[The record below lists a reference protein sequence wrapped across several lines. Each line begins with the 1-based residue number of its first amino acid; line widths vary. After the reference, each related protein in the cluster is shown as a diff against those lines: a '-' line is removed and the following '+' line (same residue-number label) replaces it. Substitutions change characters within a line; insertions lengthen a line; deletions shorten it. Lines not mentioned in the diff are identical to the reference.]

1 MKLIGSHNR
10 WTLCL
15 LRRKNYY
22 FLSSAAEVCN
32 PFFMICF
39 RRFFG
44 RVTRRKIEWTDVTS
58 DSQVV
63 MAPLFGMKILSSSS
77 TSSTKIFS
85 PFLWCGKKIVFSAVL
100 PMSNIQWNS
109 SLDFIRLFLVI
120 WIGWWKSILSWSPTK
135 DRNVKCSYFGGGM
148 YLLKWDLHNCLKV
161 VSYPFIIQILQ
172 CSMPENG
179 NLVIYLLRKM
189 ILLFSL
195 II

>member
-120 WIGWWKSILSWSPTK
+120 WIGWWSEKASHLSLLSWSPTI

-148 YLLKWDLHNCLKV
+148 YLLKWD
-161 VSYPFIIQILQ
+161 
-172 CSMPENG
+172 
-179 NLVIYLLRKM
+179 
-189 ILLFSL
+189 
-195 II
+195 

>member
-1 MKLIGSHNR
+1 MQLKSVIPSLWFALEDFLGGWREGKLNERMSQAILKWSWLHCLEWKYCR
-10 WTLCL
+10 RVRRRPPKFFLHFCDVARKLFSQLC
-15 LRRKNYY
+15 
-22 FLSSAAEVCN
+22 
-32 PFFMICF
+32 
-39 RRFFG
+39 
-44 RVTRRKIEWTDVTS
+44 
-58 DSQVV
+58 
-63 MAPLFGMKILSSSS
+63 
-77 TSSTKIFS
+77 
-85 PFLWCGKKIVFSAVL
+85 

>member
-15 LRRKNYY
+15 LRRKNYEKRW
-22 FLSSAAEVCN
+22 LL
-32 PFFMICF
+32 FFVQLKSVIPSLWF
-39 RRFFG
+39 ALEDFFG

-77 TSSTKIFS
+77 TSSSTKIFS

-120 WIGWWKSILSWSPTK
+120 WIGWCGQKKHHLPFHDLVQWIGMSNDLIL
-135 DRNVKCSYFGGGM
+135 
-148 YLLKWDLHNCLKV
+148 V
-161 VSYPFIIQILQ
+161 VE
-172 CSMPENG
+172 C
-179 NLVIYLLRKM
+179 IYYGVEINITFHDARLN
-189 ILLFSL
+189 I
-195 II
+195 